1 MAQSLAQGQSTRR
14 FAGNHIQSDVVVHSV
29 LASNHQHLFSV
40 RLDPSIDGHN
50 NTVVQEDSV
59 AMRFDKINPP
69 VNNLYGVG
77 YTVEKTPITHSGWAD
92 AAPEKNR
99 VFKM

>member
-1 MAQSLAQGQSTRR
+1 MKA
-14 FAGNHIQSDVVVHSV
+14 DVAFYSV

-40 RLDPSIDGHN
+40 RLDPCIDGHN

-59 AMRFDKINPP
+59 AMKFDKTNPP
-69 VNNLYGVG
+69 ANNLYGVG
-77 YTVEKTPITHSGWAD
+77 YTVEKTPITRSGWAD